1 MMVLRVAIVA
11 NVVGASLTMEEVGI
25 TAKVFLVADIALGL
39 FGIAFGASRVPN
51 EFVMIRAAL
60 TIPLLRP
67 DT

>member
-1 MMVLRVAIVA
+1 MVVLRVAIVA

-25 TAKVFLVADIALGL
+25 TAEVFLVADIALGL
-39 FGIAFGASRVPN
+39 FGIAFGASRVPY
-51 EFVMIRAAL
+51 ELVMIRAAL

>member
-39 FGIAFGASRVPN
+39 FGIAFGASRVPY
-51 EFVMIRAAL
+51 ELVMIRAAL

>member
-1 MMVLRVAIVA
+1 MVVLRVAIVA
-11 NVVGASLTMEEVGI
+11 NIVGASLTMEEVGI

-60 TIPLLRP
+60 AIPLLRP
-67 DT
+67 HT